1 MRRLAGV
8 ALAVATVATVST
20 PVPPAAAMAT
30 PAASA
35 GGPAAVRYYPPV
47 DAPVV
52 DRFRPPATPYGPGNV
67 GVDYATAPGTPVG
80 AAAAGQ
86 VVFAGRVGAGLHVV
100 VLHADGIRTSAS
112 FLASVTVRRGQQVAA
127 GETVGTTGTRL
138 HFGARAGEVY
148 LDPLVLL
155 GAGAGPVVVRLVP
168 DDMRVMGTEADE
180 RGGLRRF
187 IAAVPRV
194 VVGVGG
200 AAVGWARD
208 GAVAVGT
215 EALATAAELQAW
227 YEAVVPLGP
236 STFLRVAGGMRDWWA
251 RRQTCTPSG
260 VEPTRPGGRRRV
272 VLVAGLGSTSDAGAG
287 IDGVDTAALGFDRD
301 DVQRFS
307 YRGGTTAEAAYG
319 AADTQ
324 VDIATSGARLRAL
337 LERLLA
343 AEPGVPVDII
353 AHSQGG
359 LVARVA
365 LGPRAPPGVEN
376 LITLATPHQG
386 ADLATALDLLARTP
400 RGAAAQEGL
409 SRLGVG
415 GIDPTSTS
423 VRQLSETSDFI
434 RGLNARPLP
443 AGVRVTSI
451 ASRADAVVPA
461 PRAQLPGATNAV
473 VTVEGLNEHARV
485 PGAPAATREMA
496 LALAGMAPTCEGI
509 VDAMTDVAVGEAIT
523 AAEDTAGVLLWA
535 LAR

>member
-1 MRRLAGV
+1 MRRLGV
-8 ALAVATVATVST
+8 ALAVAAVATVACT
-20 PVPPAAAMAT
+20 AVPPAAA
-30 PAASA
+30 SA
-35 GGPAAVRYYPPV
+35 GEGGPAAVQYRAPV
-47 DAPVV
+47 DAPVI

-67 GVDYATAPGTPVG
+67 GIDYATAPGTPVG

-112 FLASVTVRRGQQVAA
+112 FLASVTARRGQMVAA
-127 GETVGTTGTRL
+127 GDTVGTTGTTL
-138 HFGARAGEVY
+138 HFGARAGAAY

-155 GAGAGPVVVRLVP
+155 GGGVGPIAVRLVP
-168 DDMRVMGTEADE
+168 DGERLMGSEADE

-187 IAAVPRV
+187 LAAAPRL
-194 VVGVGG
+194 VVGAGG

-208 GAVAVGT
+208 GVVAVGT
-215 EALATAAELQAW
+215 GALATAAELQAW
-227 YEAVVPLGP
+227 YGAMVPLGP
-236 STFLRVAGGMRDWWA
+236 STFLRVAGGMRDWWE
-251 RRQTCTPSG
+251 RRRECTPSG
-260 VEPTRPGGRRRV
+260 VRPPRPAGRRRV
-272 VLVAGLGSTSDAGAG
+272 VLVAGLGSTSSVGAG
-287 IDGVDTAALGFDRD
+287 IDGVDTAALGYTPD

-307 YRGGTTAEAAYG
+307 YRGGTTAETAYG

-324 VDIATSGARLRAL
+324 VDIAASGARLRTL

-343 AEPGVPVDII
+343 AEPGVPVDVI

-400 RGAAAQEGL
+400 RGAVALEGL
-409 SRLGVG
+409 SHLGIS
-415 GIDPTSTS
+415 GIDPSSTS
-423 VRQLSETSDFI
+423 VRQLSETSDFL
-434 RGLNARPLP
+434 RDLNAQPLP
-443 AGVRVTSI
+443 AGVHVTSI
-451 ASRADAVVPA
+451 AGRADAVVPA
-461 PRAQLPGATNAV
+461 PHAHLRGATNIV
-473 VTVEGLNEHARV
+473 VTVDGLNEHPLV

-496 LALAGMAPTCEGI
+496 LALAGLAATCEGI
-509 VDAMTDVAVGEAIT
+509 FDAMTDVVVGEAIT